1 MPNNIGLIILDG
13 WGIGNKSESDAIY
26 HANTPYMDMLLS
38 RYPNSTLSTSGEDV
52 GLPDGQMGNSEVGHL
67 NIGAGRIVY
76 QELTRIN
83 KAVKDGDFFRNPVLQ
98 KAFETAKETNSSIHF
113 MGLVS
118 KGGVHS
124 SQNHLYALCQMSEHY
139 GIDNAFVHAFT
150 DGRDCDPK
158 SGLGFVQ
165 ELEEHIAKT
174 NVKIATLI
182 GRYYAMDRDNRWE
195 RIKKAYDLMVHGHG
209 TSFNTASEA
218 ISASYEKEITDEF
231 IDPCIIDKDGTIKN
245 AVKLF
250 DGLIVES
257 VLIPTPNRTTACVST
272 QVGCSLDCKFCAT
285 AKLKKMRNLN
295 PDEIYDQV
303 KAIDQESRL
312 YHSRPLSN
320 IVFMGMGEPLMNYN
334 NVLKS
339 IDKITSEE
347 GLGMSPKRITVSTS
361 GIPKMIKKLADD
373 KVKFNLAVSL
383 HSAIQEKRRQIMPF
397 ATKFTLIDLKESLQY
412 WYEKTNQRI
421 TYEYVI
427 WEGIND
433 TREDIDALIRY
444 CKQVPCKVNLIEYNA
459 IDDDSFKQAPKTVT
473 DAYIYTLEKNRIPV
487 TVRRSRGKDIDAAC
501 GQLANKK

>member
-1 MPNNIGLIILDG
+1 MELKKKDIRALSKEELRLFFKEIGDQEFRGNQVYEWLWNKGAHQFDDMSNISKDTRQVLKNHFVI
-13 WGIGNKSESDAIY
+13 N
-26 HANTPYMDMLLS
+26 H
-38 RYPNSTLSTSGEDV
+38 V
-52 GLPDGQMGNSEVGHL
+52 EV
-67 NIGAGRIVY
+67 
-76 QELTRIN
+76 
-83 KAVKDGDFFRNPVLQ
+83 DSLQ
-98 KAFETAKETNSSIHF
+98 KS
-113 MGLVS
+113 
-118 KGGVHS
+118 
-124 SQNHLYALCQMSEHY
+124 
-139 GIDNAFVHAFT
+139 
-150 DGRDCDPK
+150 
-158 SGLGFVQ
+158 
-165 ELEEHIAKT
+165 
-174 NVKIATLI
+174 
-182 GRYYAMDRDNRWE
+182 
-195 RIKKAYDLMVHGHG
+195 
-209 TSFNTASEA
+209 
-218 ISASYEKEITDEF
+218 
-231 IDPCIIDKDGTIKN
+231 KDGTIKN

-257 VLIPTPNRTTACVST
+257 VLIPTLNRTTACVST

-312 YHSRPLSN
+312 YHSKPLSN

-383 HSAIQEKRRQIMPF
+383 HSAIQEKRIQIMPF

-433 TREDIDALIRY
+433 TREDIDALVRY
-444 CKQVPCKVNLIEYNA
+444 CKQVPCKVNLIEYNT
-459 IDDDSFKQAPKTVT
+459 IDDDSFKQASKRVT
-473 DAYIYTLEKNRIPV
+473 DTYIHALEKNRIPV